1 MLSEK
6 TIGFIRQIL
15 DGDSDVTQPEKEQ
28 IMKACK
34 SRPKRNLISAK
45 AAMEMLQVSRP
56 TLREYVKQGKLRQIN
71 LSARKVRFDLNEIE
85 QLASYGEVQNG
96 IAG

>member
-15 DGDSDVTQPEKEQ
+15 NGDSDVTQPEKEQ

>member
-34 SRPKRNLISAK
+34 SRPKRKLISAK
-45 AAMEMLQVSRP
+45 TAMEMLQVSRP
-56 TLREYVKQGKLRQIN
+56 TLRQYAKDGLIHQIN
-71 LSARKVRFDLNEIE
+71 ISSRKIRFDLN
-85 QLASYGEVQNG
+85 
-96 IAG
+96 